1 MANHDNAKTV
11 RLQTTGA
18 KTCAILGTVNDDI
31 HGLRAMGMTLAF
43 PLQLRLGKRSL
54 RWSGGGLL
62 LLVSLGLHGL
72 LLGLPLAES
81 DLASPDSATELDQP
95 VEVPVEAIDVVR
107 LPAAPET
114 AAPGTTP
121 LQTIVPGAIAPKS
134 VPQTAAPQAARPVQ
148 PSAPAAPT
156 APASAPPV
164 PVDLE
169 PLPPEPPPQ
178 TLDDRLRDPA
188 AYAFNNQ
195 AKAAMAEGGS
205 LDQQELSTFAEVS
218 TRLEE
223 MAVEQGIT
231 DNDLIPVLG
240 EKLAPLLVA
249 YPLNTC
255 LVPPPAEGMVIVV
268 ADTAGQP
275 LQAPDLLYSTGY
287 AVLDDKAMAMA
298 LERTFPAQSAGS
310 PNPRGYWLP
319 VQVQYDVAGCNS

>member
-1 MANHDNAKTV
+1 VANHDNAKTV

-31 HGLRAMGMTLAF
+31 HGLRAMGMIMAF

-54 RWSGGGLL
+54 RLSGGGLL

-81 DLASPDSATELDQP
+81 DPASPDSVTELDEP
-95 VEVPVEAIDVVR
+95 VEVIDVVR

-114 AAPGTTP
+114 EQPET
-121 LQTIVPGAIAPKS
+121 LVPAAIAS
-134 VPQTAAPQAARPVQ
+134 QAAPQAARPVQ

-188 AYAFNNQ
+188 AYAFNQQ
-195 AKAAMAEGGS
+195 AKSLIANEVTFHTEVISDWIEAEG
-205 LDQQELSTFAEVS
+205 
-218 TRLEE
+218 
-223 MAVEQGIT
+223 QGIT
-231 DNDLIPVLG
+231 DDNRLPMMG
-240 EKLAPLLVA
+240 EKLPPLIVA
-249 YPLNTC
+249 YLLTTC
-255 LVPPPAEGMVIVV
+255 LITPPSEGVVGVIV
-268 ADTAGQP
+268 DTTGQRLDDP
-275 LQAPDLLYSTGY
+275 VLLDSTGY
-287 AVLDDKAMAMA
+287 DVLDDKAIAIA
-298 LERTFPAQSAGS
+298 LERSFPAQPADSPW